1 MKKLNNVEK
10 YIYKFLIKLHSNN
23 FYVAFDYLRNKYKL
37 ERNYIVSIIQ
47 ECISSEY
54 IDGMSSSNSIHNSK
68 YIELSEYI
76 YVTRKGYSFIRQYR
90 LNVFNFFW
98 IPFKNLV
105 IILITAI
112 ITAVVTNY
120 FNMQK

>member
-1 MKKLNNVEK
+1 
-10 YIYKFLIKLHSNN
+10 
-23 FYVAFDYLRNKYKL
+23 
-37 ERNYIVSIIQ
+37 
-47 ECISSEY
+47 
-54 IDGMSSSNSIHNSK
+54 MSSSNSIHNSK

-98 IPFKNLV
+98 IPFKNLA
-105 IILITAI
+105 IIFITAI
-112 ITAVVTNY
+112 ITAIVTNY